1 MSKYYNYFL
10 LFNCLFT
17 FGQQKINITNEARY
31 ELTFKEYKNQK
42 PEFLKNTFILLF
54 NEKES
59 FLKNMSFQ
67 IFYCSTNWIPIKYF

>member
-42 PEFLKNTFILLF
+42 PEFLKNTFILF
-54 NEKES
+54 
-59 FLKNMSFQ
+59 FF
-67 IFYCSTNWIPIKYF
+67 